1 MAIKVNENYIKINID
16 RCSIV
21 NNDSLLSYTIYDN
34 ESDRLI
40 EKEYLN
46 KFNKFLSL
54 INNYIT
60 TEKNNI
66 TIKLEKLKKETG
78 SKSMIDVI
86 NNLDNDTKVKIDLL
100 NSIYY
105 SYEYVRIHTFVD
117 GLYDINIPDIFYS
130 YGFEDEW
137 KTKILNKGTKVTK
150 IIDKKV
156 NINNNTMYS
165 ELKKLF
171 ENNGY
176 EDC

>member
-16 RCSIV
+16 KCSMV
-21 NNDSLLSYTIYDN
+21 NSDSLLSYTIYDN

-46 KFNKFLSL
+46 KFNKFLNAV
-54 INNYIT
+54 NNYMT

-66 TIKLEKLKKETG
+66 ITKLEKLKKETG
-78 SKSMIDVI
+78 SKSINEVI
-86 NNLDNDTKVKIDLL
+86 NNLDNDMKVKIDLL

-105 SYEYVRIHTFVD
+105 SYEYVRIHTFID
-117 GLYDINIPDIFYS
+117 GLSDINIPDVFYDF
-130 YGFEDEW
+130 GFEDEW

-150 IIDKKV
+150 VLDKKV
-156 NINNNTMYS
+156 NINNNSMYR

-171 ENNGY
+171 ENSGY